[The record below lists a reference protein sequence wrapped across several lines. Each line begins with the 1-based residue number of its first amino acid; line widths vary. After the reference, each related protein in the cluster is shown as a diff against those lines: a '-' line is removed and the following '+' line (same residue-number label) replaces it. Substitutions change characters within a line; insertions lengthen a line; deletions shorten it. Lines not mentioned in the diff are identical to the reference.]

1 MKILLWSL
9 RLIVFLL
16 LFALAVKNSTP
27 VTLRFFFDG
36 EWQAPLSVVILLAFA
51 AGISLGLSVLLSRL
65 VRQRWTLGRCGDVR
79 AAEPTPPLPAE
90 AAAEVPDKGR

>member
-27 VTLRFFFDG
+27 VTLRFFFEG
-36 EWQAPLSVVILLAFA
+36 EWQAPLSVVILTAFA
-51 AGISLGLSVLLSRL
+51 AGVVLGLGVLLSRL
-65 VRQRWTLGRCGDVR
+65 VRQRWALKRCGDVR

-90 AAAEVPDKGR
+90 ATAELPGKGS